1 MQDSQALRKQIR
13 NSVYLQEEKAVREL
27 ASEQYLS
34 NIQKKSLIQN
44 KNILNIM
51 MDDRLKISSYIRE
64 EFAKRKYGILNVINP
79 LDSSQE
85 VTTDWLLGLVLE
97 RTKTENLVASGGNTQ
112 LFNLSDDS
120 NVIAV

>member
-64 EFAKRKYGILNVINP
+64 EFARRKYGILNVINP

>member
-51 MDDRLKISSYIRE
+51 MDDGLKISSYIRE
-64 EFAKRKYGILNVINP
+64 EFARRKYGILNVINP